1 METKFDYTKEMV
13 NKLMGKIIYSL
24 SKRSMDD
31 NEILIDENEWK
42 YRYRMSYFFI
52 PANNMFL
59 SNVYKNAQEILYSR
73 MQT

>member
-1 METKFDYTKEMV
+1 MEIKFDYTKEMV

-31 NEILIDENEWK
+31 NEILIDKNEWDTN
-42 YRYRMSYFFI
+42 I
-52 PANNMFL
+52 ECLNFL
-59 SNVYKNAQEILYSR
+59 FQKQYVFSNVYGNAQEILYSR